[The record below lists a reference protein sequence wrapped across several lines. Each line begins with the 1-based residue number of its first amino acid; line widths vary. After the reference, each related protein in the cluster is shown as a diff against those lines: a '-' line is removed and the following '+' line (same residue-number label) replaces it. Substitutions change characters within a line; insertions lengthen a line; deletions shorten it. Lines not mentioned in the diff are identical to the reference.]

1 MKTKTLLLALMLCF
15 VPCESAELP
24 GILNHQG
31 RVSVGGVNFEGTGNF
46 KFALVSPGTN
56 VSVYARATA
65 TVTSGFVTSIT
76 VTEGGSGYATAP
88 EVYIMDPFDGGS
100 GAIAHA
106 IVSGGSV
113 IGVVVTNAGSGYSE
127 FTDVWFDSPVP
138 NYVYQTYWSHDGTSV
153 GGSEPQGWIQLPV
166 TNGLYSV
173 LLGDESLDYVP
184 PPDTDPHIPF
194 SVFDNP
200 DVRLRI
206 WFNDGIHGFQHL
218 APDQRLASVGY
229 AMVAG
234 GVPDKSITS
243 AKIAAGAISNEQV
256 SGISQDKIDNLLTDL
271 SDKVSRSGDMLT
283 GQYFIEGTIDTGHG
297 SNELFAMDQD
307 VRTTDSPTFAGLI
320 TSGTL
325 VAGNIN
331 TGQGTTEVFPMDQ
344 NLRTSDAPTFE
355 SLSISGTLLTGT
367 LNTGLGAT
375 ELYPMDQPLGTTD
388 SATFATLNTGHGDNE
403 LFAMDQSLR
412 TTDSPSFASLNTGQ
426 GATELH
432 LMNQNLRNTDAPT
445 FASLTT
451 TGALVVGTI
460 NTGQG
465 ITEVY
470 PMDQSLRIADNPT
483 FATLNTGQGGNELYP
498 MNQGVRSTDSPTFA
512 GLSTSGTLTAG
523 LINTGP
529 GANELYAMDQNV
541 RTLDSPIFNGLTTTG
556 VFSANG
562 DLRIAGA
569 TGGFYGT
576 LDVGSLSANTTYVF
590 NGNSGTVMTSGNDGI
605 GSGFDADL
613 LDGQS
618 SDAFAAASHIHS
630 AEQIA
635 TGTLS
640 DMRLSPNVALLGG
653 MNNFLGNQTISA
665 SLRVQNRIGI
675 GRDAMMHELEVE
687 GDASKTTAGSWLA
700 NSDARIK
707 QDVRRV
713 NGALETLD
721 KVRLVDFRYT
731 DSYRADHPAI
741 EDRRYVNVI
750 AQEFAE
756 VFPEHVKP
764 GADKLPD
771 GSPVLQVDTY
781 PLAIYSAAAVQELHA
796 ETKDLRRENEEL
808 RARVTRLEAL
818 LNESAKPS
826 SRP

>member
-1 MKTKTLLLALMLCF
+1 MKTNILILAMLLSF
-15 VPCESAELP
+15 VPCESADLPP

-31 RVSVGGVNFEGTGNF
+31 RVSVGGVNFDGIGNF
-46 KFALVSPGTN
+46 KFALVDQGYNTN
-56 VSVYARATA
+56 RTATVIP

-76 VTEGGSGYATAP
+76 VIDGGKGYVSTP
-88 EVYIMDPFDGGS
+88 EVHIFDPFGGS
-100 GAIAHA
+100 GASAYA
-106 IVSGGSV
+106 TVSGGSV
-113 IGVVVTNAGSGYSE
+113 TSITVTSAGSGYSGL
-127 FTDVWFDSPVP
+127 TDVWVNSPP
-138 NYVYQTYWSHDGTSV
+138 PSFVYHTYWSHDGTSV
-153 GGSEPQGWIQLPV
+153 NGSEPDSFVEVAV
-166 TNGLYSV
+166 TTGLYSV
-173 LLGDESLDYVP
+173 LLGDSSLRLSPPGFRSIEVP
-184 PPDTDPHIPF
+184 V

-206 WFNDGIHGFQHL
+206 WFNDGVHGFQHL

-243 AKIAAGAISNEQV
+243 VKIADGAISNEQV

-271 SDKVSRSGDMLT
+271 SDKVSRSGDTLN
-283 GQYFIEGTIDTGHG
+283 GPYFIEGTLDTGHG

-307 VRTTDSPTFAGLI
+307 VRTTDSPVFA
-320 TSGTL
+320 TL
-325 VAGNIN
+325 N
-331 TGQGTTEVFPMDQ
+331 TGYGDNELFAMDQ

-355 SLSISGTLLTGT
+355 NLNITGTLLTGT

-375 ELYPMDQPLGTTD
+375 ELYPMDQALGTTN
-388 SATFATLNTGHGDNE
+388 SPTFTTLNTGHGDNE
-403 LFAMDQSLR
+403 LFAMDQNLR
-412 TTDSPSFASLNTGQ
+412 TTDSPSFATLNTGL

-445 FASLTT
+445 FANLTT
-451 TGALVVGTI
+451 TGALVAGTI

-470 PMDQSLRIADNPT
+470 PMDQSLRITDNPA
-483 FATLNTGQGGNELYP
+483 FATLNTGQGANELYP
-498 MNQGVRSTDSPTFA
+498 MNQGVRTSDSPTFT

-523 LINTGP
+523 LINTGL
-529 GANELYAMDQNV
+529 GAYEHYAMDQNV
-541 RTLDSPIFNGLTTTG
+541 RTMDSPSFNGLTTTG

-562 DLRIAGA
+562 DFRIAGA

-640 DMRLSPNVALLGG
+640 DMRLSPNVALLGS
-653 MNNFLGNQTISA
+653 MNNFLGNQVISA
-665 SLRVQNRIGI
+665 SLRVQNRVGI

-713 NGALETLD
+713 KAALETLD
-721 KVRLVDFRYT
+721 KVRLVDFRYS
-731 DSYRADHPAI
+731 DSYRAAHPAI

-771 GSPVLQVDTY
+771 GSPILQVDTY
-781 PLAIYSAAAVQELHA
+781 PLTIYSAAAVQELHA
-796 ETKDLRRENEEL
+796 ETKALRRENEDL

-818 LNESAKPS
+818 LNDSAKPS
-826 SRP
+826 SKP